1 MTKDPAFPDRLQ
13 RYMDDKR
20 MTRADLARHIWG
32 NMTDERGYTVPRNR
46 QTISKY
52 LSGKSAP
59 SDTTVR
65 LMAEALGVG
74 YTDLMPNADPVNR
87 PGSGIVMTA
96 VGSSKYRLDL
106 SLVVPADVA
115 GKVISLISEYAK

>member
-1 MTKDPAFPDRLQ
+1 MKDPAFPDRLQ
-13 RYMDDKR
+13 RFMDEKR
-20 MTRADLARHIWG
+20 MSRADLARHIWG
-32 NMTDERGYTVPRNR
+32 TMEDERGYTVARNR

-52 LSGKSAP
+52 LAGRTEP

-74 YTDLMPNADPVNR
+74 FADLMPNTDPVNR

-96 VGSSKYRLDL
+96 IGSKKYRLDL

-115 GKVISLISEYAK
+115 TKVIDLISEYAS